1 MKSIYVTL
9 APNEI
14 AEYIECRGE
23 AKNIIVHILRNWK
36 LDQPAY
42 EDILDE
48 IPGYV
53 IKQYLNGENNGNAE
67 DAHKQMREKITEKIR
82 EIEEDDIMQQ
92 PKALVQINAPVA
104 LMQCTRTGQIQGLKL
119 ALKLLEEY
127 ETTNE

>member
-36 LDQPAY
+36 LQQPAY

-48 IPGYV
+48 IPVNV
-53 IKQYLNGENNGNAE
+53 IKQYLNAENNGNAE
-67 DAHKQMREKITEKIR
+67 DAHKQMREKITEKVR